1 MNFKKGFTLIELLV
15 VVAIIGILASVV
27 LASLNTARSK
37 GADAAVK
44 ANLDNMRAEAAIY
57 YDGTGNQSYGTS
69 NTCVVVAAGTTTPS
83 PCTGMWGT
91 DVTML
96 AALKQM
102 ALNSGGSVYAG
113 TDSTGQ
119 LYAIETQLKGASTTY
134 WCVDSTGKSESVTGT
149 AAAATACP

>member
-1 MNFKKGFTLIELLV
+1 MKKMNFKKGFTLIELLV

-57 YDGTGNQSYGTS
+57 Y
-69 NTCVVVAAGTTTPS
+69 VVVAAGTTTPS